1 MDDSQGNQIRG
12 PLTANPLD
20 GSFDSSLENW
30 YFSASSLSLGT
41 YRFRIIAWN
50 SAARGIQNSIEVT
63 IVSKPWASIV
73 SPSGWLRN
81 TVVLSATAGDLDGY
95 VSYVRFIWTPDNVN
109 GPFYLIGDDTNGA
122 DGWSINWNC
131 GGPDNND
138 PSVWVVAVAID
149 NSGFESDRSW
159 SNQFGVDQ
167 MAPSTPSLSS
177 PTDGSSTTN
186 TNPTFAWNPATD
198 SLSGVASYT
207 FQIDTST
214 SFGSGNLRTVSGI
227 GAAAYTPSNALTTG
241 TWYWWVKAVDNTGNE
256 GSFSSYRSIIIVGG
270 YKDQVIEGSSHTVMF
285 VYPDTKG
292 PKPPG
297 VVAALETD
305 WAAMGILIGV
315 TKSQQYSTRD
325 TQNSAPL
332 YVDPSTGKP
341 GASNTVIVAVGGPD
355 VNSCVSY
362 LEYGIK
368 RSPVFYLAY
377 SDQSGIHQAI
387 VRRTDNKILSDQ
399 LTSVPVTSQD
409 YFVIYTA
416 ADDSGNTYY
425 VFWGIRWTGSLAS
438 SYKLLELVQNGQL
451 SSQTGSYQVW
461 EWQDTN
467 VDGMVNEVGT
477 DTYTLIASG

>member
-1 MDDSQGNQIRG
+1 
-12 PLTANPLD
+12 
-20 GSFDSSLENW
+20 
-30 YFSASSLSLGT
+30 
-41 YRFRIIAWN
+41 
-50 SAARGIQNSIEVT
+50 
-63 IVSKPWASIV
+63 
-73 SPSGWLRN
+73 
-81 TVVLSATAGDLDGY
+81 
-95 VSYVRFIWTPDNVN
+95 
-109 GPFYLIGDDTNGA
+109 
-122 DGWSINWNC
+122 
-131 GGPDNND
+131 
-138 PSVWVVAVAID
+138 
-149 NSGFESDRSW
+149 
-159 SNQFGVDQ
+159 
-167 MAPSTPSLSS
+167 
-177 PTDGSSTTN
+177 
-186 TNPTFAWNPATD
+186 
-198 SLSGVASYT
+198 
-207 FQIDTST
+207 
-214 SFGSGNLRTVSGI
+214 
-227 GAAAYTPSNALTTG
+227 
-241 TWYWWVKAVDNTGNE
+241 
-256 GSFSSYRSIIIVGG
+256 
-270 YKDQVIEGSSHTVMF
+270 MF

-387 VRRTDNKILSDQ
+387 VRRTDNKILVDQ

-451 SSQTGSYQVW
+451 SSQTGSSQVW
-461 EWQDTN
+461 EWKDTN